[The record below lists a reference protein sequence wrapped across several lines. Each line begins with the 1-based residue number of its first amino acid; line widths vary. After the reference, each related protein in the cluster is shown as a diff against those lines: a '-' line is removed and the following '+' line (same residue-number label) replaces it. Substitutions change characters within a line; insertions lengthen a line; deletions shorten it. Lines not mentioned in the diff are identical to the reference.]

1 MGNLKRLVSAVLI
14 STSFA
19 AFSSSAMAAET
30 DDKDLN
36 DYSCKDVMRFSGE
49 HREVAIALLHGYFL
63 GKQGKTAF
71 NTDTLSGRT
80 DKFIDHCL
88 DNPTV
93 KALDSMAS
101 VSK

>member
-1 MGNLKRLVSAVLI
+1 MENLKRVASAVLI
-14 STSFA
+14 ATSFA
-19 AFSSSAMAAET
+19 VMSTTTTAAET
-30 DDKDLN
+30 NDKDLN

-80 DKFIDHCL
+80 DKFIDYCL

-93 KALDSMAS
+93 KALDSMAR
-101 VSK
+101 VLK